1 MKTSWMEKNKSL
13 TINLSYSEGIDL
25 NSFIVLNNIEDEIKF
40 NKKCWKQGFDIE
52 KYGLLVPVDNIKEK
66 IIEIEKIVEV
76 PVDRIV
82 EVEVV
87 KEIVKEVVV
96 EKIVETPI
104 DKIIEKEI
112 FVTDDQKVNELILK
126 LEIAENK
133 IQKLS
138 DEITELSNNQPI
150 EKIVEVPVE
159 IVVEKVI
166 EVNNTEESQKKQQ
179 MLQDTIQKLRQEL
192 QNKTQEITDLNQ
204 KLNNRHFT
212 SDVKGIYL
220 DGSNLNKT
228 IKTN

>member
-1 MKTSWMEKNKSL
+1 MEKNKSL

-25 NSFIVLNNIEDEIKF
+25 NSFITLNKIENENKF

-52 KYGLLVPVDNIKEK
+52 KYGLLVPTDNVK
-66 IIEIEKIVEV
+66 EKIVEV
-76 PVDRIV
+76 EKIIEVPVDRVV
-82 EVEVV
+82 EIEVV
-87 KEIVKEVVV
+87 KEIIKEVVV
-96 EKIVETPI
+96 

-112 FVTDDQKVNELILK
+112 FITDDQKVNELILK

-138 DEITELSNNQPI
+138 DKITELSSIQPV

-179 MLQDTIQKLRQEL
+179 MLQETIQKLRQEL
-192 QNKTQEITDLNQ
+192 QIKTKEIQDLNE

>member
-1 MKTSWMEKNKSL
+1 MEKNKSL
-13 TINLSYSEGIDL
+13 IINLSYSEGIDL
-25 NSFIVLNNIEDEIKF
+25 NSFITLNNIEDETKF

-52 KYGLLVPVDNIKEK
+52 KYGLLVPIDNVREK
-66 IIEIEKIVEV
+66 IVEIEKIVEV
-76 PVDRIV
+76 PVDRVV

-96 EKIVETPI
+96 EKIVEIP
-104 DKIIEKEI
+104 
-112 FVTDDQKVNELILK
+112 
-126 LEIAENK
+126 
-133 IQKLS
+133 
-138 DEITELSNNQPI
+138 TE
-150 EKIVEVPVE
+150 V
-159 IVVEKVI
+159 VVEKVI
-166 EVNNTEESQKKQQ
+166 EINNNEDSQKKQQ

-192 QNKTQEITDLNQ
+192 QYKTQEISDLTQ

>member
-1 MKTSWMEKNKSL
+1 MEKNKSL

-25 NSFIVLNNIEDEIKF
+25 NSFVTLNKIEDENKF

-52 KYGLLVPVDNIKEK
+52 KYGLLVPTDNVK
-66 IIEIEKIVEV
+66 EKIVEV
-76 PVDRIV
+76 EKIIEVPVDRVV
-82 EVEVV
+82 EIEVV
-87 KEIVKEVVV
+87 KEIIKEVVV
-96 EKIVETPI
+96 

-112 FVTDDQKVNELILK
+112 FITDDQKVNELILK

-138 DEITELSNNQPI
+138 DKITELSSIQSI

-179 MLQDTIQKLRQEL
+179 MLQETVQKLRQEL
-192 QNKTQEITDLNQ
+192 QIKTKEIQDLNE

>member
-1 MKTSWMEKNKSL
+1 MN
-13 TINLSYSEGIDL
+13 
-25 NSFIVLNNIEDEIKF
+25 
-40 NKKCWKQGFDIE
+40 FDIE
-52 KYGLLVPVDNIKEK
+52 KYGLLVPTDNVREK
-66 IIEIEKIVEV
+66 IVEIEKIIEV
-76 PVDRIV
+76 PVDRVV

-87 KEIVKEVVV
+87 KEIVKEVV
-96 EKIVETPI
+96 I

-138 DEITELSNNQPI
+138 DKITELSSIQP
-150 EKIVEVPVE
+150 
-159 IVVEKVI
+159 
-166 EVNNTEESQKKQQ
+166 VNNNEDSQKKQQ

-192 QNKTQEITDLNQ
+192 QNKTQEISDLTQ

>member
-1 MKTSWMEKNKSL
+1 MEKNKSL

-25 NSFIVLNNIEDEIKF
+25 NSFITLNKIEDENKF

-52 KYGLLVPVDNIKEK
+52 KYGLLVPTDNVK
-66 IIEIEKIVEV
+66 EKIVEV
-76 PVDRIV
+76 EKIIEVPVDRVV
-82 EVEVV
+82 EIEVV
-87 KEIVKEVVV
+87 KEIIKEVVV
-96 EKIVETPI
+96 

-112 FVTDDQKVNELILK
+112 FITDDQKVNELILK

-133 IQKLS
+133 IEKLS
-138 DEITELSNNQPI
+138 DKITELSSIQPV

-166 EVNNTEESQKKQQ
+166 EVNNNEDSQKKQQ

-192 QNKTQEITDLNQ
+192 QIKTKEIQDLNE

>member
-1 MKTSWMEKNKSL
+1 MEKNKSL

-25 NSFIVLNNIEDEIKF
+25 NSFITLNNIEDEAKF

-52 KYGLLVPVDNIKEK
+52 KYGLLVPIDNVREK
-66 IIEIEKIVEV
+66 IVEIEKIVEV
-76 PVDRIV
+76 PVDRVV

-87 KEIVKEVVV
+87 KEIVKEVV
-96 EKIVETPI
+96 I

-112 FVTDDQKVNELILK
+112 FITDDQKVNELILK

-133 IQKLS
+133 IKELS
-138 DEITELSNNQPI
+138 DEITELSSIQPV

-166 EVNNTEESQKKQQ
+166 EVNNNEDSQKKQQ

-192 QNKTQEITDLNQ
+192 QNKTQEISDLTQ

>member
-1 MKTSWMEKNKSL
+1 MEKNKSL

-25 NSFIVLNNIEDEIKF
+25 NSFITLNKIEDENKF

-52 KYGLLVPVDNIKEK
+52 KYGLLVPTDNVK
-66 IIEIEKIVEV
+66 EKIVEV
-76 PVDRIV
+76 EKIIEVPVDRVV
-82 EVEVV
+82 EIEVV
-87 KEIVKEVVV
+87 KEIIKEVVV
-96 EKIVETPI
+96 

-112 FVTDDQKVNELILK
+112 FITDDQKVNELILK

-138 DEITELSNNQPI
+138 DKITELSSIQPV

-166 EVNNTEESQKKQQ
+166 EVNNNEDSQKKQQ
-179 MLQDTIQKLRQEL
+179 MLQETIQKLRQEL
-192 QNKTQEITDLNQ
+192 QIKTKEIQDLNE

>member
-1 MKTSWMEKNKSL
+1 MEKNKSL

-25 NSFIVLNNIEDEIKF
+25 ESFIVLNKIEDEVKF

-87 KEIVKEVVV
+87 KEIIKEVFV
-96 EKIVETPI
+96 E
-104 DKIIEKEI
+104 KIIEKPTEI
-112 FVTDDQKVNELILK
+112 I
-126 LEIAENK
+126 
-133 IQKLS
+133 
-138 DEITELSNNQPI
+138 I
-150 EKIVEVPVE
+150 EKVVEVSGS
-159 IVVEKVI
+159 
-166 EVNNTEESQKKQQ
+166 EESQKKQQ

-192 QNKTQEITDLNQ
+192 QNKTQEIADLNQ

-212 SDVKGIYL
+212 SDLKGIYL
-220 DGSNLNKT
+220 DGSNLNKP

>member
-1 MKTSWMEKNKSL
+1 MEKNKSL

-25 NSFIVLNNIEDEIKF
+25 NSFVTLNKIEDENKF

-52 KYGLLVPVDNIKEK
+52 KYGLLVPTDNVK
-66 IIEIEKIVEV
+66 EKIVEV
-76 PVDRIV
+76 EKIIEVPVDRVV
-82 EVEVV
+82 EIEVV
-87 KEIVKEVVV
+87 KEIIKEVVV
-96 EKIVETPI
+96 

-112 FVTDDQKVNELILK
+112 FITDDQKVNELILK
-126 LEIAENK
+126 LEIAENE

-138 DEITELSNNQPI
+138 NKITELSSIQSI

-179 MLQDTIQKLRQEL
+179 MLQETIQKLRQEL
-192 QNKTQEITDLNQ
+192 QIKTKEIQDLNE

>member
-1 MKTSWMEKNKSL
+1 MEKNKSL

-25 NSFIVLNNIEDEIKF
+25 NSFITLNKIEDENKF

-52 KYGLLVPVDNIKEK
+52 KYGLLVPTDNVK
-66 IIEIEKIVEV
+66 EKIVEV
-76 PVDRIV
+76 EKIIEVPVDRVV
-82 EVEVV
+82 EIEVV
-87 KEIVKEVVV
+87 KEIIKEVVV
-96 EKIVETPI
+96 

-112 FVTDDQKVNELILK
+112 FITDDQKVNELILK
-126 LEIAENK
+126 LEIAENE
-133 IQKLS
+133 IQKFS
-138 DEITELSNNQPI
+138 NKITELSSIQSI

-166 EVNNTEESQKKQQ
+166 EVNNTEENQKKQQ
-179 MLQDTIQKLRQEL
+179 MLQETIQKLRQEL
-192 QNKTQEITDLNQ
+192 QIKTKEIQDLNE

-212 SDVKGIYL
+212 SEVKGIYL

>member
-1 MKTSWMEKNKSL
+1 MEKNKSL

-25 NSFIVLNNIEDEIKF
+25 NSFITLNKIENENKF

-52 KYGLLVPVDNIKEK
+52 KYGLLVPTDNVK
-66 IIEIEKIVEV
+66 EKIVEV
-76 PVDRIV
+76 EKIIEVPVDRVV
-82 EVEVV
+82 EIEVV
-87 KEIVKEVVV
+87 KEIIKEVVV
-96 EKIVETPI
+96 

-112 FVTDDQKVNELILK
+112 FITDDQKVNELILK

-138 DEITELSNNQPI
+138 DKITELSSIQPV

-166 EVNNTEESQKKQQ
+166 EVNNNEDSQKKQQ
-179 MLQDTIQKLRQEL
+179 MLQETIQKLRQEL
-192 QNKTQEITDLNQ
+192 LNKTQEISDLTQ

>member
-1 MKTSWMEKNKSL
+1 MEKNKFL
-13 TINLSYSEGIDL
+13 TINLSYSEGIDF
-25 NSFIVLNNIEDEIKF
+25 NSFITLNNIEDETKF

-52 KYGLLVPVDNIKEK
+52 KYGLLVPIDNVREK
-66 IIEIEKIVEV
+66 IVEIEKIIEV
-76 PVDRIV
+76 PVDRVV

-87 KEIVKEVVV
+87 KEVV
-96 EKIVETPI
+96 I

-112 FVTDDQKVNELILK
+112 FITDDQKVNELILK
-126 LEIAENK
+126 LETAENE

-138 DEITELSNNQPI
+138 DKIIKLSSIQPI

-166 EVNNTEESQKKQQ
+166 EVNNNEDSQKKQQ

-192 QNKTQEITDLNQ
+192 QNKTQEISDLTQ

>member
-1 MKTSWMEKNKSL
+1 MEKNKSL
-13 TINLSYSEGIDL
+13 IINLSYSEGIDL
-25 NSFIVLNNIEDEIKF
+25 NSFITLNNIEDETKF

-52 KYGLLVPVDNIKEK
+52 KYGLLVPIDNVREK
-66 IIEIEKIVEV
+66 IVEIEKIVEV
-76 PVDRIV
+76 PVDRVV

-87 KEIVKEVVV
+87 KEVV
-96 EKIVETPI
+96 I
-104 DKIIEKEI
+104 DKMIEKEI
-112 FVTDDQKVNELILK
+112 FITDDQKVNELILK
-126 LEIAENK
+126 LETAENE

-138 DEITELSNNQPI
+138 DKITKLSSIQPI

-166 EVNNTEESQKKQQ
+166 EVNNNEDSQKKQQ

-192 QNKTQEITDLNQ
+192 QNKTQEISDLTQ

>member
-1 MKTSWMEKNKSL
+1 MEKNKSL

-25 NSFIVLNNIEDEIKF
+25 NSFVTLNKIEDENKF

-52 KYGLLVPVDNIKEK
+52 KYGLLVPTDNVK
-66 IIEIEKIVEV
+66 EKIVEV
-76 PVDRIV
+76 EKIIEVPVDRMV
-82 EVEVV
+82 EIEVV
-87 KEIVKEVVV
+87 KEIIKEVVV
-96 EKIVETPI
+96 

-112 FVTDDQKVNELILK
+112 FITDDQKVNELILK
-126 LEIAENK
+126 LEIAENE
-133 IQKLS
+133 IQKFS
-138 DEITELSNNQPI
+138 NKITELSSIQSI

-179 MLQDTIQKLRQEL
+179 MLQETIQKLRQEL
-192 QNKTQEITDLNQ
+192 QIKTKEIQDLNE

>member
-1 MKTSWMEKNKSL
+1 MEKNKSL

-25 NSFIVLNNIEDEIKF
+25 NSFVTLNKIEDENKF

-52 KYGLLVPVDNIKEK
+52 KYGLLVPTDNVK
-66 IIEIEKIVEV
+66 EKIVEV
-76 PVDRIV
+76 EKIIEVPVDRMV
-82 EVEVV
+82 EIEVV
-87 KEIVKEVVV
+87 KEIIKEVVV
-96 EKIVETPI
+96 

-112 FVTDDQKVNELILK
+112 FITDDQKVNELILK
-126 LEIAENK
+126 LEIAENE

-138 DEITELSNNQPI
+138 NKITELSSIQSI

-179 MLQDTIQKLRQEL
+179 MLQETIQKLRQEL
-192 QNKTQEITDLNQ
+192 QIKTKEIQDLNE